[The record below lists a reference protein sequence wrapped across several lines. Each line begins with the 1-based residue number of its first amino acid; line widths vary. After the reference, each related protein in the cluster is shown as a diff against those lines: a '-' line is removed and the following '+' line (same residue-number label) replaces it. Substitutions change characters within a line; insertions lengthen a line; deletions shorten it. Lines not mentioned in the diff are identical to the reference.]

1 MADIIGVMYI
11 FLDTVRADDFA
22 TDHDQMLNLADTFVL
37 SLQNDLQSLQTA
49 LSESDSATLQ
59 KLLHTLKGYVTFLCN
74 DGLAK
79 ELVDIEASAR
89 QLTVEQLKPLVMG
102 LLPSLSNMHREV
114 TEWREHLSQHTSRPA

>member
-1 MADIIGVMYI
+1 MYI
-11 FLDTVRADDFA
+11 FLDTARADEFA
-22 TDHDQMLNLADTFVL
+22 TDHGQMLNLADTFVS
-37 SLQNDLQSLQTA
+37 SLQSDLQSLQTA

-79 ELVDIEASAR
+79 ELVDIEASTR

-102 LLPSLSNMHREV
+102 LLPALSSMQREV
-114 TEWREHLSQHTSRPA
+114 TEWREQLSQHT